1 MEKFIENF
9 KNQLEDIDT
18 DLSPTSDYV
27 NADFWD
33 SLTAVTIQ
41 MMIDDEYGV
50 KIDIKQI
57 SSFKSINELYQFVQD
72 KK

>member
-1 MEKFIENF
+1 MKKFIENF

-18 DLSPTSDYV
+18 DLYPDTDYV
-27 NADFWD
+27 NSDFWD

-50 KIDIKQI
+50 KVEIKQI
-57 SSFKSINELYQFVQD
+57 SSFKSLDELYQFVQAN
-72 KK
+72 K

>member
-1 MEKFIENF
+1 MEKFIKNF

-18 DLSPTSDYV
+18 DLSPDSDYV

>member
-18 DLSPTSDYV
+18 DLSPDSDYV

>member
-9 KNQLEDIDT
+9 KNQLEDVKIE
-18 DLSPTSDYV
+18 LSPDLDYV
-27 NADFWD
+27 DSDFWD

-41 MMIDDEYGV
+41 MMIEDEYNV
-50 KIDIKQI
+50 KIDIKEL
-57 SSFKSINELYQFVQD
+57 SSFKSLNELYQFVKQ